1 MPKTTMSRL
10 GQVLAWSAAL
20 ILAGC
25 ESVPVTGATSSGG
38 GNELAVTG
46 ATPSDADGTLANL
59 QVSSDPTASTTEGP
73 ATHVTITGTVDTVQQ
88 QVDVYILQADNSIPH
103 AEHIWGSDLA
113 NPEGHTVCD
122 VSSSVGPPCPPNEV
136 VANGSGSLTFGGLQL
151 GGAAG
156 DGNTSTLS
164 GRIEY

>member
-1 MPKTTMSRL
+1 MPKTTILRAGL
-10 GQVLAWSAAL
+10 ALAWTAAL
-20 ILAGC
+20 TLAAC
-25 ESVPVTGATSSGG
+25 ESNPVVGATTSGG
-38 GNELAVTG
+38 GNELEVSA

-59 QVSSDPTASTTEGP
+59 QVSSDPTATTTEGP

-122 VSSSVGPPCPPNEV
+122 VSSSVGPPCPAGEV
-136 VANGSGSLTFGGLQL
+136 VANGSGLLTFGGLQL
-151 GGAAG
+151 GGDAG
-156 DGNTSTLS
+156 DGDTSTLF
-164 GRIEY
+164 GRIDY

>member
-1 MPKTTMSRL
+1 MPKTMMFRL
-10 GQVLAWSAAL
+10 GQALAWTAAL

-25 ESVPVTGATSSGG
+25 ESVPVTGTTTSGG
-38 GNELAVTG
+38 GNELAVSA
-46 ATPSDADGTLANL
+46 ATPSDADGTLADL
-59 QVSSDPTASTTEGP
+59 QVVADPNASTTEGP
-73 ATHVTITGTVDTVQQ
+73 ATHVTISGTVDTVQQ

-122 VSSSVGPPCPPNEV
+122 ANIAVGPPCPPNEV

-151 GGAAG
+151 GGADG
-156 DGNTSTLS
+156 DGNTSTLN